1 MEQWLPEENLEQ
13 GSVDYEELAA
23 NNGVVVTDSEDHLL
37 SMFYGYTPAVGDV
50 LTFESMDG
58 KAIEVTVM
66 GIAKPSVTSGTAHG
80 ACLPLQKN
88 WPISS
93 TRTLRTERLFGMSIH
108 RRTRMR
114 SGRLFSACWKIRC

>member
-1 MEQWLPEENLEQ
+1 MKFPQESVALKFPVFDREQMEQWLPEENLEQ

-23 NNGVVVTDSEDHLL
+23 NNGVIVTDSEDHLL

-66 GIAKPSVTSGTAHG
+66 GIAKPSVTSGTSAWG
-80 ACLPLQKN
+80 LFTIGLTCLCMIEVGTTTTFLKE
-88 WPISS
+88 
-93 TRTLRTERLFGMSIH
+93 T
-108 RRTRMR
+108 
-114 SGRLFSACWKIRC
+114 

>member
-1 MEQWLPEENLEQ
+1 MKLRENLEQ

-23 NNGVVVTDSEDHLL
+23 NNGVIVTDSEDHLL

-66 GIAKPSVTSGTAHG
+66 GIAKPSVTSGTG
-80 ACLPLQKN
+80 AWGLF
-88 WPISS
+88 
-93 TRTLRTERLFGMSIH
+93 TLTEELADQLYPDIENRRPFGMSIP